1 MIEVNLSMYITWVIP
16 AREMVDFN
24 DRKNTVW

>member
-1 MIEVNLSMYITWVIP
+1 MNEVNLSMYKTWVIP

-24 DRKNTVW
+24 DRKKKVW